1 MYVIGGLDMQLELEK
16 NRKNEGRKTTNS
28 EIQKA
33 KKNGKKESR
42 KKNTHTHTHQ
52 QHIILVPILNKRIIT
67 MFFAQKKKRII
78 GLYCTLNSFHS

>member
-42 KKNTHTHTHQ
+42 KKKIHTHTHTS
-52 QHIILVPILNKRIIT
+52 N
-67 MFFAQKKKRII
+67 
-78 GLYCTLNSFHS
+78 TLF